1 MAANEGGFGAI
12 KLVLHTNKPQK
23 QLQVKIKNRKKI
35 VAMANLLDQEIKFDP
50 FLFSRSFLMWAL
62 VGLVGGLIAGGYW
75 IVLELFTDSLAVL
88 KGWYVIP
95 VMAICGLLAGLVIHF
110 IGDPGEIHL
119 IVNNIRFNDGKLE
132 PKNNPSM
139 ILSSL
144 FCVASGGS
152 LGPEAPLVQVTGS
165 TATYLGKLLR
175 LKGEDMRSLSI
186 AGMASGF
193 TALFGA
199 PLGGS
204 LFALEIL
211 HHKHAVEYYKA
222 IIPALV
228 ASCCSY
234 IVFAVIVHLG
244 LGPTWQLA
252 GYEYTSVFDFGYAI
266 LFALLAT
273 VVAWCFIYCVKLLKR
288 MFERRAMPIYLKTL
302 IGGLLLGVIAYY
314 LPLTRYF
321 GHHEIN
327 ELLTKDHSIQLLLA
341 LLVFK
346 ILAIA
351 ITVTSGWRG
360 GFIIPLF
367 FVGATLGLII
377 HHYFPSTNVTL
388 AIVSCMAAVNAC
400 VTRTPMS
407 TTILLTTLTGFGYV
421 TPILFASLT
430 GYFLAPKIPFISS
443 QMEKEA

>member
-1 MAANEGGFGAI
+1 MKLKRRR
-12 KLVLHTNKPQK
+12 KLVTYL
-23 QLQVKIKNRKKI
+23 
-35 VAMANLLDQEIKFDP
+35 NLLDQPIRFNP
-50 FLFSRSFLMWAL
+50 FVFSRMFILWAIL
-62 VGLVGGLIAGGYW
+62 GLLGGIISGGYW
-75 IVLELFTDSLAVL
+75 IVLEYLTEFLAEF

-95 VMAICGLLAGLVIHF
+95 TMAICGLLAGLIIHL

-119 IVNNIRFNDGKLE
+119 IVNNIRFNKGKLD

-144 FCVASGGS
+144 LCVASGGS

-165 TATYLGKLLR
+165 TGTWLGKLFR
-175 LKGEDMRSLSI
+175 LKGEELRSLSI

-204 LFALEIL
+204 LFSLEIL

-228 ASCCSY
+228 ASCFSY
-234 IVFAVIVHLG
+234 IIFAIIVHLG
-244 LGPTWQLA
+244 LGPIWNLPA
-252 GYEYTSVFDFGYAI
+252 YEMASVFDFAWAFFFAI
-266 LFALLAT
+266 LATILGWGFIFCTKFFKTAFAK
-273 VVAWCFIYCVKLLKR
+273 INS
-288 MFERRAMPIYLKTL
+288 PIYLKTL
-302 IGGLLLGVIAYY
+302 IGGAVLGSIAYF

-327 ELLTKDHSIQLLLA
+327 GLIAGGFTVKFLLA
-341 LLVFK
+341 ILIFK
-346 ILAIA
+346 IIAIA

-367 FVGATLGLII
+367 FSGTALGLLI
-377 HHYFPSTNVTL
+377 HTVFPSVSLSLT
-388 AIVSCMAAVNAC
+388 IVSCMAAINAC

-407 TTILLTTLTGFGYV
+407 TTILLATLTGFTYFI
-421 TPILFASLT
+421 PILFASLT
-430 GYFLAPKIPFISS
+430 GYFLAPRIPFIGS
-443 QMEKEA
+443 QMEEKERKKAQKKKFRSESE

>member
-1 MAANEGGFGAI
+1 MKLKRRR
-12 KLVLHTNKPQK
+12 KLVKYLN
-23 QLQVKIKNRKKI
+23 I
-35 VAMANLLDQEIKFDP
+35 LDQPIRFNP
-50 FLFSRSFLMWAL
+50 FVFSRNFILWAFLGVL
-62 VGLVGGLIAGGYW
+62 GGLIAGIYW
-75 IVLELFTDSLAVL
+75 IILEFLTENIAFFG
-88 KGWYVIP
+88 GWFVIP
-95 VMAICGLLAGLVIHF
+95 VMAICGLLAGLIIHF

-119 IVNNIRFNDGKLE
+119 IVNNIRFNKGKLD

-144 FCVASGGS
+144 LCVASGGS

-165 TATYLGKLLR
+165 TGTWLGKIFR
-175 LKGEDMRSLSI
+175 LKGEDLRSLSI

-228 ASCCSY
+228 ASSFSY
-234 IVFAVIVHLG
+234 VIFALIIHLG
-244 LGPTWQLA
+244 LGAVWDLKS
-252 GYEYTSVFDFGYAI
+252 YEYSGVFDFGLAV
-266 LFALLAT
+266 LFGIAAT
-273 VVAWCFIYCVKLLKR
+273 VVAWIFIHCTKFFKKVFSPKR
-288 MFERRAMPIYLKTL
+288 IPIYIKMM
-302 IGGLLLGVIAYY
+302 IGGILLGVIAFY

-327 ELLTKDHSIQLLLA
+327 ELITGSISIKLLFAILI
-341 LLVFK
+341 FK
-346 ILAIA
+346 IIAIA

-377 HHYFPSTNVTL
+377 HYFFPGTNQIL
-388 AIVSCMAAVNAC
+388 AIITCMAAINAC

-407 TTILLTTLTGFGYV
+407 TTILLATLTGFSYFV
-421 TPILFASLT
+421 PILFASLT
-430 GYFLAPKIPFISS
+430 GYFLAPRIPFIAS
-443 QMEKEA
+443 QNDINETNLKK